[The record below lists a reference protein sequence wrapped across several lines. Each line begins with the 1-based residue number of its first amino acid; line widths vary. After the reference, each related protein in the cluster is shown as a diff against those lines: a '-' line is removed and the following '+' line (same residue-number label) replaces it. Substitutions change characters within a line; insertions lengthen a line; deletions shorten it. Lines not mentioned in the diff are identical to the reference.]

1 MNVWRCYASMSLHT
15 RFCMNNYEPYI
26 NDFANRSFRDL
37 ADQDYVSARVA
48 YRNEFD
54 QQFRWCSLQ
63 AIEKYLKAILLYNR
77 ISSKGLGHDLT
88 KALQRVQSVTELDFS
103 VPSEVEEFIDYISIY
118 GADRYL
124 SHPTHLKDTA
134 LLTLDRSVWCIR
146 RYCFFMR
153 QKIIVNGQVKEL
165 FESNK
170 QKAKNPYFEEHQHKY
185 KLFGGHLEKIVDK
198 RLPAYDDLV
207 WKNFF
212 FGRVKKHKIKNFRF
226 RMSSQNPT
234 HALHKEVFG
243 TLDSLVDFPKAVR
256 KFYES

>member
-1 MNVWRCYASMSLHT
+1 MTKNGP
-15 RFCMNNYEPYI
+15 FI

-37 ADQDYVSARVA
+37 ADQDYISARVS

-77 ISSKGLGHDLT
+77 VSSKRLGHDLN
-88 KALQRVQSVTELDFS
+88 KALQRVQGIADLEFS
-103 VPSEVEEFIDYISIY
+103 VPADVEEFVDYISVY

-134 LLTLDRSVWCIR
+134 LLTLDKSVWCIR

-153 QKIIVNGQVKEL
+153 QVVKVDGGVKEL
-165 FESNK
+165 FKLNK
-170 QKAKNPYFEEHQHKY
+170 QKVTNPYFEEHRHKY
-185 KLFGGHLEKIVDK
+185 RIFGGYLEKIVDK

-212 FGRVKKHKIKNFRF
+212 YGLVKKHKIKNFRF

-234 HALHKEVFG
+234 HALHKEVFD
-243 TLDSLVDFPKAVR
+243 TLDSLVDFPKAIR
-256 KFYES
+256 MLYKS